1 MGAGLEEL
9 GKLCR
14 GLVGPPVLFTEE
26 LRTQPSGG
34 DWMIMVAGTAVGIG
48 FFLAGSIELL
58 GAPAPR
64 RVPYLGQFGGSK
76 IEIQKIKYLGKIKY
90 LKIKYPPPSVRP
102 GQTLLGDSKRL
113 LPAP

>member
-26 LRTQPSGG
+26 LTTQPSGG

-58 GAPAPR
+58 GGSSTETR
-64 RVPYLGQFGGSK
+64 TIFGTIWGGQKSK
-76 IEIQKIKYLGKIKY
+76 FKKLSTWEKL
-90 LKIKYPPPSVRP
+90 S
-102 GQTLLGDSKRL
+102 T
-113 LPAP
+113 